1 MSRFAQ
7 PRWLLLP
14 AALLVPDPAVAA
26 GGPHMIDDSEV
37 ETPGDCH
44 AEGWVARSSYGQWH
58 ASGGAGCTPEALPTV
73 ELGAFASHSSSPGSS
88 DTLVGL
94 TPKLT
99 LRPAVSGLG
108 LALAGA
114 LGYGL
119 DRSRLEA
126 AALIGAVTVPAGDR
140 LTLNLNGGWGWSET
154 GHGHDLFVGAQAEFA
169 AGPDVTLMAEAFT
182 RDHGRAGAQAGL
194 RWNPGGGRVDVDL
207 LAGRYLD
214 GATPTSVT
222 LGLTVRP

>member
-1 MSRFAQ
+1 MSTVSRLTW
-7 PRWLLLP
+7 RLLP
-14 AALLVPDPAVAA
+14 ATLLVPDIALAA
-26 GGPHMIDDSEV
+26 GGPHVIDDSEV
-37 ETPGDCH
+37 EAAGGCH
-44 AEGWVARSSYGQWH
+44 LDIWVTRSSHDQRH
-58 ASGGAGCTPEALPTV
+58 ATSGAGCTPEALPTL
-73 ELGAFASHSSSPGSS
+73 ELGAFASHAWSPGSG

-99 LRPAVSGLG
+99 LRPAASGLG

-119 DRSRLEA
+119 DRSRLET

-140 LTLNLNGGWGWSET
+140 LTLNLNAGWGWSQA
-154 GHGHDLFVGAQAEFA
+154 GPGHDLFVGAQAEFA
-169 AGPDVTLMAEAFT
+169 AGPDVILMAEAFT

-194 RWNPGGGRVDVDL
+194 RWTAGGGRVDVDL